1 MYLPQRL
8 IFTQAYPCDI
18 YNAMAKLVL
27 YDRNRVAY
35 WVAQRIGQVVPW
47 EGFNAF
53 GVESEGE
60 IVAGVVIHN
69 INSSNAYCHIAID
82 KPSKAVFELFRVLAD
97 YSFRQLGLKRLTGV
111 VPTDRP
117 DIIKFDKKL
126 GFEEEFVMKDAADNA
141 DMMFLV
147 IWADKCRWLPKG

>member
-1 MYLPQRL
+1 
-8 IFTQAYPCDI
+8 
-18 YNAMAKLVL
+18 MAKLVL

-82 KPSKAVFELFRVLAD
+82 KPSKAVFELFR
-97 YSFRQLGLKRLTGV
+97 QLGLKRLTGV

-117 DIIKFDKKL
+117 EVIKFDKKL

>member
-1 MYLPQRL
+1 
-8 IFTQAYPCDI
+8 
-18 YNAMAKLVL
+18 MANLVL

-35 WVAQRIGQVVPW
+35 WVGQQVGQTVPW

-60 IVAGVVIHN
+60 IVAGVVINN
-69 INSSNAYCHIAID
+69 INKSNAYCHIAIT
-82 KPSKAVFELFRVLAD
+82 KPSKTVFKLFRVLAD
-97 YSFRQLGLKRLTGV
+97 YAFRQLGLKRLTGV

-117 DIIKFDKKL
+117 DVIKFDKKL
-126 GFEEEFVMKDAADNA
+126 GFEEEFVMKAAADDA

>member
-1 MYLPQRL
+1 
-8 IFTQAYPCDI
+8 
-18 YNAMAKLVL
+18 MAKLVL

-35 WVAQRIGQVVPW
+35 WVAQQVGQTVPW

-53 GVESEGE
+53 GVESEGK

-69 INSSNAYCHIAID
+69 INNSNAYCHIAIA
-82 KPSKAVFELFRVLAD
+82 KPSKAVFKLFRVLAD
-97 YSFRQLGLKRLTGV
+97 YGFRQLGLKRFTGTA
-111 VPTDRP
+111 PTNRP
-117 DIIKFDKKL
+117 RVIEFQKKL

-147 IWADKCRWLPKG
+147 LWADKCRWLPKG